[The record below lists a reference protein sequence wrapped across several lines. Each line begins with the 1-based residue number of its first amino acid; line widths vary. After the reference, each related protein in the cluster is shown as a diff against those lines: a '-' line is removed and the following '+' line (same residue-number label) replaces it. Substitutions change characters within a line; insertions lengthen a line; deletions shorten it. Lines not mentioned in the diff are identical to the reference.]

1 MILLDTNV
9 LSALM
14 RVPSDAVVQ
23 EWLDRQDPAR
33 LWTTSVTVFETRSG
47 LARMSEG
54 HKRATLEKA
63 FEEVLR
69 HDLSGRVA
77 PLDRAAAEAAGL
89 LAARRAAAGRPGDM
103 RDTMIAGIALAR
115 RAVVATRNVRHYGDL
130 ETGIVNP
137 WATRAGTP

>member
-23 EWLDRQDPAR
+23 EWLNRQDPAR
-33 LWTTSVTVFETRSG
+33 LWTTSVTVFETRSRF
-47 LARMSEG
+47 ARMSKG
-54 HKRATLEKA
+54 RKRTALETA
-63 FEEVLR
+63 FEAVLR
-69 HDLSGRVA
+69 QDLSGRVA

-89 LAARRAAAGRPGDM
+89 LAAQRAAAGRPGDM